1 MDNIHAPTVP
11 SGPTTVSAPNGD
23 LAHLTFADL
32 QRKKDDMEA
41 ELKALGAVLD
51 SHGADMNT
59 PLTTG
64 DGFPRADIDVA
75 QGRKSRDQRTLGS
88 YDAYCLADLQQFAQQ
103 ELASYIS
110 ETITE
115 A

>member
-1 MDNIHAPTVP
+1 MDNIHTPTVP

-51 SHGADMNT
+51 SET
-59 PLTTG
+59 
-64 DGFPRADIDVA
+64 GFP
-75 QGRKSRDQRTLGS
+75 GPTSTSRK
-88 YDAYCLADLQQFAQQ
+88 FAQQ